1 MVGLTFVRGKK
12 GEDGSSSGHTI
23 LGWPRIHVLE
33 RTLSRVEHRTVDKAK
48 AQQDS
53 PGENPADTVDAY
65 CYMLHCLCTNVVQYG
80 GDGSQ
85 TYVAIDEEEF
95 EYGLMEGHY
104 KVVVDV

>member
-1 MVGLTFVRGKK
+1 MTGLTFALDKK
-12 GEDGSSSGHTI
+12 TEDDANRESWF
-23 LGWPRIHVLE
+23 GWPRIHVLE

-65 CYMLHCLCTNVVQYG
+65 CYMLHCLCTD

-95 EYGLMEGHY
+95 VSELMEGIY
-104 KVVVDV
+104 KVVVDG